1 MICKYCGKQ
10 IPDDSVFCFYCSK
23 AVAPTTTTI
32 KVRGG
37 KERSSSSSGGRGCLG
52 GLSLNIGKPVII
64 GVVVLLVLAVLAF
77 VVMAVLGMEIPIAG
91 NGLKNPASENSSHRG
106 NNGLSGL
113 FGGGSQS
120 NEERPDK
127 DAVNEEASLSESN
140 PYWECYQNHSDYVLP
155 DSDIRYYSYQEISHL
170 STEELTIANM
180 EIGARYGGSFPDSDA
195 QEYFEARDWY
205 NAGGYSYEFNHYEL
219 SNLKLITVYLDMQ
232 SGDLYNSGNPYIDL
246 YRYDDYVFPTSSSR
260 NLKDSDLS
268 GLSQDALCV
277 ARNEICARHGCIF
290 EDYDMQTYFYSKSWY
305 VPSVPEDEFNMN
317 SLNSYESRNIS
328 FIDNYNPSTGYEV
341 SDAYWSP
348 DNPYKAIYESYGRS
362 QVYFFSDSSSRL
374 LTSTDIAGMNIDELC
389 LARNEI
395 WARNGYLFGDDHL
408 REYFQHFSWYH
419 PTTAMGDQDA
429 VDFSSVEY
437 DNIRFLRARQ
447 SALENGR

>member
-1 MICKYCGKQ
+1 MICKHCGKQ
-10 IPDDSVFCFYCSK
+10 IPDDSIFCFYCSK
-23 AVAPTTTTI
+23 AVAPTSTTI

-37 KERSSSSSGGRGCLG
+37 KERSSSGSGGSGCIG
-52 GLSLNIGKPVII
+52 GLPLNIGKPVII
-64 GVVVLLVLAVLAF
+64 GVVALLVLAVLAF
-77 VVMAVLGMEIPIAG
+77 VVMMVLGMEVPI
-91 NGLKNPASENSSHRG
+91 NKKTPVSENSSYRG
-106 NNGLSGL
+106 NSGLSGL
-113 FGGGSQS
+113 FGGSQS
-120 NEERPDK
+120 NEERPGK
-127 DAVNEEASLSESN
+127 DDVTEEAKLSENN
-140 PYWECYQNHSDYVLP
+140 PYWECYQNYSDFVLP
-155 DSDIRYYSYQEISHL
+155 DSDSRYYSYQEISHL

-180 EIGARYGGSFPDSDA
+180 EMGARHGGSFSDSDA
-195 QEYFEARDWY
+195 REYFEARDWY
-205 NAGGYSYEFNHYEL
+205 NPSGYSYEFNNYEL

-232 SGDLYNSGNPYIDL
+232 SGNLYSSGNPYIEL

-268 GLSQDALCV
+268 GLSEDALCV

-305 VPSVPEDEFNMN
+305 VPSVPEDEFNTN
-317 SLNSYESRNIS
+317 DLNSYELRNIS
-328 FIDNYNPSTGYEV
+328 LIDNYKPSTGYEV

-374 LTSTDIAGMNIDELC
+374 LTSSDIAGMNIDELC

-429 VDFSSVEY
+429 VDFNSVEY

-447 SALENGR
+447 TALENGR